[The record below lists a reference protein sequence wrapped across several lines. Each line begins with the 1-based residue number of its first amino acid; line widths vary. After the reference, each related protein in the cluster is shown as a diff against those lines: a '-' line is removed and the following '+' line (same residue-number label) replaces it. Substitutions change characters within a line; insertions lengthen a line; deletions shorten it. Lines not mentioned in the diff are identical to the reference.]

1 MQTKILTINQIDEA
15 VALLKSGEI
24 VALPTE
30 TVYGL
35 AADATNVAAIAKIF
49 AAKNRPS
56 DHPLIVH
63 IDTLAG
69 IHDWIEFF
77 PENAQKLAQAFWP
90 GPLTM
95 VFIKKNNVPNSIT
108 GGNKT
113 VAIRIPNHPI
123 FIQIIEKLGNGIV
136 APSANAYQK
145 TSPSKAEHVL
155 KTLDTKIAAV
165 LDGGQCTVGIE
176 STIIDMTHEIPVIL
190 RPGAITG
197 SMIEKVLGMKIEF
210 PVSHTQKMPGNM
222 QVHYQPEKPL
232 FLFSE
237 DDLEKYSHNEH
248 NIAVMHH
255 SNITQFNHVIYYPM
269 PRNKTEYAQKL
280 YETLH
285 TIDTTDVTKI
295 FVETP
300 PHSPE
305 WSDIHDRL
313 IKASTK
319 LG

>member
-1 MQTKILTINQIDEA
+1 MQTKILTIHQIDEA
-15 VALLKSGEI
+15 VELLKNGQV

-35 AADATNVAAIAKIF
+35 AADAHNVEAIGKIF
-49 AAKNRPS
+49 AAKNRPA

-63 IDTLAG
+63 IDTLAR

-95 VFIKKNNVPNSIT
+95 VFIKKSLVHASIT

-113 VAIRIPNHPI
+113 VAIRIPNHSI
-123 FIQIIEKLGNGIV
+123 FLQIIEKLGNGIV

-155 KTLDTKIAAV
+155 KSLDTKIAAV
-165 LDGGQCTVGIE
+165 LDGGQCSVGIE

-210 PVSHTQKMPGNM
+210 PESHNEKIPGNM
-222 QVHYQPEKPL
+222 QMHYQPEKPL
-232 FLFSE
+232 YLFNT
-237 DDLEKYSHNEH
+237 DDLEKYSQNEH
-248 NIAVMHH
+248 NVAVMHH
-255 SNITQFNHVIYYPM
+255 SKITQFNHLTYYTM
-269 PRNKTEYAQKL
+269 PENKKEYAQKL
-280 YETLH
+280 YDTLH
-285 TIDTTDVTKI
+285 TIDTTNVTKI
-295 FVETP
+295 FVENP
-300 PHSPE
+300 PMSSE
-305 WSDIHDRL
+305 WSGIRDRL
-313 IKASTK
+313 SKASTK
-319 LG
+319 LA